1 LLPAHLKVDPSLTMA
16 AWMGAVKRELLDAF
30 AHQDVPFERLA
41 AEPEIAVHAN
51 KAGLYQSLFSFQDAR
66 DRERHW
72 GPLAHSSV
80 LVMQKG
86 ATEDFG
92 LWLMEVPG
100 GLEGG
105 INYNAD
111 LFDASTAQAFR
122 ERLVGLLRRLAE
134 TPSLT
139 VEALLAHPGADSTA
153 FASWVRSHA
162 TQAASMAAKPA
173 SAVSPGA
180 LNSAERRLAAVWAD
194 LLGVDVDQIGS
205 QDNFF
210 DLGGNSLLVM
220 QAVAMAKSQFGL
232 ELDPRRYVY
241 EPLSKLALGASE
253 AASAHADLA
262 RIWADLLGVGVEQ
275 IGPADNFFDLGGN
288 SLLVMRAV
296 ADAERE
302 LGLKIDPRRYVYETL
317 QQLRATAVP
326 AALEAV
332 APTEMASP
340 DAPASGLLSRVLGRF
355 GRRP

>member
-1 LLPAHLKVDPSLTMA
+1 
-16 AWMGAVKRELLDAF
+16 
-30 AHQDVPFERLA
+30 
-41 AEPEIAVHAN
+41 
-51 KAGLYQSLFSFQDAR
+51 
-66 DRERHW
+66 
-72 GPLAHSSV
+72 V

-122 ERLVGLLRRLAE
+122 ERLVGLLRRVAE
-134 TPSLT
+134 MPTLT
-139 VEALLAHPGADSTA
+139 VEALLAHPGADSAA
-153 FASWVRSHA
+153 FAAWVQSHA
-162 TQAASMAAKPA
+162 SQPAMIATKPVAAST
-173 SAVSPGA
+173 PGA
-180 LNSAERRLAAVWAD
+180 LNSAEQRLAMVWSD

-205 QDNFF
+205 HDNFF

-220 QAVAMAKSQFGL
+220 QAVAMAKTQFGL

-241 EPLSKLALGASE
+241 EPLSKLAVGAP
-253 AASAHADLA
+253 SATPVHADLA
-262 RIWADLLGVGVEQ
+262 RVWAELLGIGVEQ

-317 QQLRATAVP
+317 QQLSAAAVP
-326 AALEAV
+326 ATLETV
-332 APTEMASP
+332 SLTEAASP
-340 DAPASGLLSRVLGRF
+340 DAPPSGLLSRVLGRF